1 VQEQLRKVFP
11 EYPIKELSLD
21 HPIFHCYFDINEV
34 VQVPQVGFI
43 YSGITYERDGY
54 VPHYEAITDENGRIM
69 VFIAR
74 NADNGDAWEWI
85 DNPQYPLKYGL
96 AAYRLGTNLIVYAM
110 TH

>member
-1 VQEQLRKVFP
+1 MRKIFP
-11 EYPIKELSLD
+11 EYQIKELSLD

-34 VQVPQVGFI
+34 LQVPNVNYI
-43 YSGITYERDGY
+43 YTGITAEKGG
-54 VPHYEAITDENGRIM
+54 VTPHYEAITNAEGRVM

-96 AAYRLGTNLIVYAM
+96 GLIVWVRTSLSM
-110 TH
+110 R